1 MICVRATRPKK
12 QEKVGLGPGAEMAHG
27 GAPNFYYG
35 APAPYAESIAPSHH
49 STYAHYY
56 DDEED
61 GWEMPNFYNE
71 TYMKDGLHAQNK
83 MNSLARSNASLYG
96 GQVPQGQ
103 VPNGA
108 KDDLYDR
115 LRRHAYQ
122 GKKSDKS
129 GNETTSDSDGQ

>member
-61 GWEMPNFYNE
+61 GWDMPNFYNE
-71 TYMKDGLHAQNK
+71 GYMKVMSRLLLLPNNKIIHPFLSLQDGLAGK

-96 GQVPQGQ
+96 
-103 VPNGA
+103 N
-108 KDDLYDR
+108 KEELYDR

-122 GKKSDKS
+122 GGKKGK
-129 GNETTSDSDGQ
+129 NNLY

>member
-1 MICVRATRPKK
+1 
-12 QEKVGLGPGAEMAHG
+12 
-27 GAPNFYYG
+27 
-35 APAPYAESIAPSHH
+35 
-49 STYAHYY
+49 
-56 DDEED
+56 
-61 GWEMPNFYNE
+61 MPNFYNE

-96 GQVPQGQ
+96 GQVPPGQ

-122 GKKSDKS
+122 GKKSGKQRILKDAKTLYLS
-129 GNETTSDSDGQ
+129 FIQISLTEYL

>member
-1 MICVRATRPKK
+1 
-12 QEKVGLGPGAEMAHG
+12 
-27 GAPNFYYG
+27 
-35 APAPYAESIAPSHH
+35 
-49 STYAHYY
+49 
-56 DDEED
+56 
-61 GWEMPNFYNE
+61 MPNFYNE

-96 GQVPQGQ
+96 GQVPPGQ

-122 GKKSDKS
+122 GKKSGKLKFLK
-129 GNETTSDSDGQ
+129 TFYM

>member
-1 MICVRATRPKK
+1 
-12 QEKVGLGPGAEMAHG
+12 
-27 GAPNFYYG
+27 
-35 APAPYAESIAPSHH
+35 
-49 STYAHYY
+49 
-56 DDEED
+56 
-61 GWEMPNFYNE
+61 MPNFYNE

-96 GQVPQGQ
+96 GQVPPGQ

-122 GKKSDKS
+122 GKKSGKWTFPKYSILNYNLKWKLSITTSCFCEIKINISISDKS